1 MWSTIDNTSSR
12 PTAIWSNNMDM
23 MSRSSYLTRSNSTVS
38 SSTVSLR
45 LFKDICRTG
54 GVAGLR
60 AISNDDYGV
69 SNVGGC
75 GASEEPDDDFVG
87 SENMDESMSIGAST
101 KSRHQSQASSTAT
114 NNHVSHKE
122 VSLPHFMLNLFSL
135 FSLIEYQQ
143 KDVRYVQGIIDNNGE
158 QQQREKVISVAN
170 DKAANIEYD

>member
-1 MWSTIDNTSSR
+1 MWSTIDNTSST

-60 AISNDDYGV
+60 AISNDDYGL
-69 SNVGGC
+69 SNVGG

-122 VSLPHFMLNLFSL
+122 VSLPHSMSNLFSF
-135 FSLIEYQQ
+135 FSSSRVETSL
-143 KDVRYVQGIIDNNGE
+143 K
-158 QQQREKVISVAN
+158 
-170 DKAANIEYD
+170 